1 MMRYH
6 IFRHTHL
13 ILWGMGLIIPNSM
26 VSASEFLMKI
36 ALFGGM
42 IPIWIDQVAIRLD
55 SRISATQT
63 VVQQQTWR
71 CELWANCTKMEVWID
86 PGVFLTHLWKP
97 WISLIKVWASKLQHT
112 GDVEKASIWQG
123 RCIAQLLWI
132 ELLQIQR
139 GNGTSPMY
147 KWFTMIYLLTK
158 MTIVHCYVKY
168 QRLSWMIQTFWCRY
182 GGIGGIRQPLDLQV
196 GCFCGKWRKIVS
208 FLRVLFGFCKFDGF
222 LKIIMDFG
230 WIIVWMFLDLWILC
244 WFSGGNPFNTLIGA
258 IPVA

>member
-1 MMRYH
+1 
-6 IFRHTHL
+6 
-13 ILWGMGLIIPNSM
+13 MGLIIPNSM

-55 SRISATQT
+55 SRISATQKLYSNKHEDVSYEPT
-63 VVQQQTWR
+63 AQRWR
-71 CELWANCTKMEVWID
+71 CGLILEF
-86 PGVFLTHLWKP
+86 FLTHLWKP

-158 MTIVHCYVKY
+158 MTIVHCYVK
-168 QRLSWMIQTFWCRY
+168 LPEAIMNVPDILMSLWWNWWNTPASW
-182 GGIGGIRQPLDLQV
+182 PP
-196 GCFCGKWRKIVS
+196 S
-208 FLRVLFGFCKFDGF
+208 
-222 LKIIMDFG
+222 
-230 WIIVWMFLDLWILC
+230 WMFLRKVTQDCFFSSCSFWIL
-244 WFSGGNPFNTLIGA
+244 
-258 IPVA
+258 

>member
-158 MTIVHCYVKY
+158 MTIVHCYVK
-168 QRLSWMIQTFWCRY
+168 LPEAIMNDPDILMSLWWNWWNTPASW
-182 GGIGGIRQPLDLQV
+182 PP
-196 GCFCGKWRKIVS
+196 S
-208 FLRVLFGFCKFDGF
+208 
-222 LKIIMDFG
+222 
-230 WIIVWMFLDLWILC
+230 WMFLRKVTQNCFFSSCSFWIL
-244 WFSGGNPFNTLIGA
+244 
-258 IPVA
+258 